1 MNLLAL
7 LKQSLSDYLS
17 PKIVFLTLLPS
28 ILGIIFWVTLLYMYG
43 KIIEDWMLSLFP
55 QWLISDLSG
64 GILDF
69 SLSFMIFFF
78 FCIILLC
85 LILLGNILAMPFYAP
100 FLISHLHAKEFSHI
114 PKQSFASLLECIGY
128 SLKLISLFCLF
139 LILCLPL
146 YFIPI
151 VGSFALFMIG
161 FIFFQKAMFFD
172 IASSMMNQAQFIAIT
187 KSEKK
192 QNYAIAF
199 IAYILGFIPFVNFF
213 IMPLQIL
220 ILTRYLFLR
229 LDSINEKINNPG
241 ESTL

>member
-1 MNLLAL
+1 MNFLTL

-17 PKIVFLTLLPS
+17 PKILFLTLLPS
-28 ILGIIFWVTLLYMYG
+28 ILGLIFWVTLLYMYG
-43 KIIEDWMLSLFP
+43 KVMEDWMLSLFP
-55 QWLISDLSG
+55 QWLISDRSG

-69 SLSFMIFFF
+69 SLSFMILFF
-78 FCIILLC
+78 FCIILLS

-100 FLISHLHAKEFSHI
+100 LLISHLHTKKFSHI
-114 PKQSFASLLECIGY
+114 PKQSFASLFKCVGY

-146 YFIPI
+146 YFIPV
-151 VGSFALFMIG
+151 VGSFVLFMIG

-172 IASSMMNQAQFIAIT
+172 IASSMMSKKQFTSIT
-187 KSEKK
+187 KSEKR
-192 QNYAIAF
+192 QNYTITF
-199 IAYILGFIPFVNFF
+199 VAYILGFIPLVNFF

-229 LDSINEKINNPG
+229 LDSIDEENQ
-241 ESTL
+241 